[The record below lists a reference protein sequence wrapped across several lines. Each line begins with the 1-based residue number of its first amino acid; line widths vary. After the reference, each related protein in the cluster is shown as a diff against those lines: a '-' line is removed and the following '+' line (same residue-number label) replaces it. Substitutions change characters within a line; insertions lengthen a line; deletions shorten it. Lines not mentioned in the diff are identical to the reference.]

1 MSVRR
6 QTPPPR
12 PTTRRAVI
20 ISVLL
25 SLLLPGLG
33 HAYAWRLPRALI
45 WFAGT
50 IVIGIVIGG
59 GEDDTVLAFSMGAV
73 IAVLAAI
80 DIALLMWLER
90 TPPRAL

>member
-1 MSVRR
+1 
-6 QTPPPR
+6 
-12 PTTRRAVI
+12 VI

-33 HAYAWRLPRALI
+33 HAYAYRLPRALI

-50 IVIGIVIGG
+50 IVIGLVIGG
-59 GEDDTVLAFSMGAV
+59 GEDDTVLAFAMGGT

-80 DIALLMWLER
+80 DIALVMWLEKR
-90 TPPRAL
+90 PARRS